1 MGDTVTLPLEMQRAT
16 SGQVLAT
23 SASLD
28 LGQDPNHLGVGEGA
42 TPVFGASHVAKG
54 KMQ

>member
-1 MGDTVTLPLEMQRAT
+1 MLSQLSKGPFH
-16 SGQVLAT
+16 GLAT